1 MALPVFQRF
10 AADEVDEV
18 LAAVA
23 NATSGEAL
31 AKALSSLHKMVR
43 TDTLP
48 PGKFGPVVETARVCL
63 IKTDTP
69 RAWRAALELAVATG
83 EPHLRMMVAGLASG
97 LVQPAFRD
105 RPDLHLWART
115 LAKRVLRR
123 YYQSHGVPT
132 PDQPDD
138 DVHVGDGTDEDL
150 AG

>member
-1 MALPVFQRF
+1 MALPVFERF
-10 AADEVDEV
+10 AADEVDEI
-18 LAAVA
+18 LAVVR
-23 NATSGEAL
+23 NAASGEVL

-43 TDTLP
+43 TDMLP
-48 PGKFGPVVETARVCL
+48 PGKIGAVVEASRVCL

-69 RAWRAALELAVATG
+69 RAWRAALELAVETG
-83 EPHLRMMVAGLASG
+83 EPHLRMMVAGIASG
-97 LVQPAFRD
+97 LVQPAFQD

-115 LAKRVLRR
+115 IAKRVLRR

-138 DVHVGDGTDEDL
+138 QVGDGTDEDP